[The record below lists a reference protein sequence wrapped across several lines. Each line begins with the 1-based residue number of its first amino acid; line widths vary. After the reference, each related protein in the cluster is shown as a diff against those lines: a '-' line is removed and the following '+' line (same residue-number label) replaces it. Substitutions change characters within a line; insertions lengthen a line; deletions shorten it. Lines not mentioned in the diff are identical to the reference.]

1 VTLPH
6 ERTRSVIRAREF
18 LARLATP
25 YGDGIKKIPA
35 EVRQEARRLLRHYPS
50 WFDLAHHANT
60 FDAETAE
67 REGRS

>member
-1 VTLPH
+1 MTLPH
-6 ERTRSVIRAREF
+6 ERTRAVIRTREF

-50 WFDLAHHANT
+50 WFDLTCPSHM
-60 FDAETAE
+60 FDVETAQ

>member
-1 VTLPH
+1 
-6 ERTRSVIRAREF
+6 VIRAREF